1 MSIVSSQVVEDR
13 AQIDGRRDVREH
25 HTDHLGVV
33 HAVNYLAESGADIQ
47 AALTARA
54 PQIAQALADAE
65 IAQAL
70 GFIYSGNY
78 AAVTAQH
85 ATLADIR
92 AAIRAAYQTETGE
105 RIGRLAGFLLT
116 LTDAQ
121 LRTLF
126 SMTQTQVNQLKTRLQ
141 AKVDAM
147 TALLTLVGE

>member
-1 MSIVSSQVVEDR
+1 MSIVSSQVVEDH
-13 AQIDGRRDVREH
+13 AQRDGRRAVREH

-33 HAVNYLAESGADIQ
+33 HAVSYLAEAAADVQ
-47 AALTARA
+47 TALAARA
-54 PQIAQALADAE
+54 PQITQVLADAE
-65 IAQAL
+65 IARSMSA
-70 GFIYSGNY
+70 IYDGNY

-92 AAIRAAYQTETGE
+92 AAIRVAYQTETGE

-126 SMTQTQVNQLKTRLQ
+126 NMTQTQVNQLKTRLQ
-141 AKVDAM
+141 SKVDTM
-147 TALLTLVGE
+147 TALLSLAGE

>member
-1 MSIVSSQVVEDR
+1 MSIVSSQVVEDH
-13 AQIDGRRDVREH
+13 AQRDGRRAVREH

-33 HAVNYLAESGADIQ
+33 HAVSYLAEAAADVQ
-47 AALTARA
+47 TALAARA
-54 PQIAQALADAE
+54 PQITQVLADAE
-65 IAQAL
+65 IARSMSA
-70 GFIYSGNY
+70 IYDGNF

-92 AAIRAAYQTETGE
+92 AAIRVAYQTETGE

-126 SMTQTQVNQLKTRLQ
+126 NMTQTQVNQLKTRLQ
-141 AKVDAM
+141 SKVDTM
-147 TALLTLVGE
+147 TALLSLAGE